1 MKSKTKP
8 KSNTHTNPEHH
19 TGTPHP
25 NPHTTTSTHPNPAHQ
40 PTTFGSPTHE
50 HGAHEGL
57 KTKTCEEMETG
68 GFGSF
73 DETMATSNRC
83 TERATEFCNSCGKSL
98 CGVHYDALHRGT
110 GCSSPLS
117 RRTTRNHQS
126 PSLRKSWSSGSHEH
140 HAHGLDSRKWS
151 ADALGLDECW

>member
-8 KSNTHTNPEHH
+8 KNNAHTNPEHH

-25 NPHTTTSTHPNPAHQ
+25 NPRTTTSTHPTPAHQ
-40 PTTFGSPTHE
+40 PTTFGSPAHE
-50 HGAHEGL
+50 HGAHESL

-110 GCSSPLS
+110 
-117 RRTTRNHQS
+117 R
-126 PSLRKSWSSGSHEH
+126 
-140 HAHGLDSRKWS
+140 AS
-151 ADALGLDECW
+151 AARALVTD

>member
-8 KSNTHTNPEHH
+8 KNNTHTNPEHH

-25 NPHTTTSTHPNPAHQ
+25 NPHTTTSTHPTPVHQ

-50 HGAHEGL
+50 HGAHESL

-83 TERATEFCNSCGKSL
+83 SERAAEVCNSCG
-98 CGVHYDALHRGT
+98 
-110 GCSSPLS
+110 
-117 RRTTRNHQS
+117 TT
-126 PSLRKSWSSGSHEH
+126 
-140 HAHGLDSRKWS
+140 LDGYYSN
-151 ADALGLDECW
+151 